1 MRQSSALGRSP
12 LKTVEQAFNCSVVRY
27 VGLQSDQTAQLAETF
42 GLLADPTRLSIVVL
56 CMDREIPAGD
66 IADELGLSASLV
78 SHHLRL
84 LRAAR
89 MLRAER
95 RGRQVLYSMADACVH
110 DVLNI
115 MINHLFTQEHGCSG
129 EPHEGG
135 DK

>member
-1 MRQSSALGRSP
+1 MRD
-12 LKTVEQAFNCSVVRY
+12 
-27 VGLQSDQTAQLAETF
+27 VGLQSDQTSQLAETF

-56 CMDREIPAGD
+56 CMDREIPAGE

-95 RGRQVLYSMADACVH
+95 RGKQVFYSMADACVH
-110 DVLNI
+110 DVLEI
-115 MINHLFTQEHGCSG
+115 MINHLFVHEHGGS
-129 EPHEGG
+129 EESQEG
-135 DK
+135 DD

>member
-1 MRQSSALGRSP
+1 M
-12 LKTVEQAFNCSVVRY
+12 KDVELQA
-27 VGLQSDQTAQLAETF
+27 DQTAQLAETF

-66 IADELGLSASLV
+66 IAEELGLSTSLV

-95 RGRQVLYSMADACVH
+95 QGKRMIYSMAESCVH
-110 DVLNI
+110 DVLTI
-115 MINHLFTQEHGCSG
+115 MIDHLFIHEHGGSD
-129 EPHEGG
+129 EHPEGG
-135 DK
+135 D

>member
-1 MRQSSALGRSP
+1 MEN
-12 LKTVEQAFNCSVVRY
+12 VELR
-27 VGLQSDQTAQLAETF
+27 SDQTAELAETF

-56 CMDREIPAGD
+56 CMEREIAAGD

-95 RGRQVLYSMADACVH
+95 RGKQVFYSMADACVH
-110 DVLNI
+110 DVLRI
-115 MINHLFTQEHGCSG
+115 MINHLFIHEHGSSDEPLEG
-129 EPHEGG
+129 E
-135 DK
+135 D